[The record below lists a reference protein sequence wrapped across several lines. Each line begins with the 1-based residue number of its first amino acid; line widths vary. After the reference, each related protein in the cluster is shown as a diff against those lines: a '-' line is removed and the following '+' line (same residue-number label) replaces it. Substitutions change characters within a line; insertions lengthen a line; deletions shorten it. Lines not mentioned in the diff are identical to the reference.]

1 MATGGCF
8 KHQVPWIS
16 SPPDMCNC
24 RLHGRVAA
32 SFWSPKRP
40 AAVCSGGI
48 AGEVTSPRPARIT
61 IGRAVPLPA
70 QNAIGGPDQPRDRA
84 ALNLF
89 HSRDQPRGGNASL
102 GQIVGNGVERNLLG
116 DDRLD
121 VTDHIW
127 TLHRP
132 RPEAESFCVLPRDRI
147 VDRVAAEQDRD
158 IRSAI
163 LHRVGEPDGRVVLLL
178 DRGTVRAVDDAQIF
192 CHGSPHSV
200 PIRRTPSDASL
211 YFHASTGEPRQT
223 PSTWFSTPRSSTHIP
238 QLHQTSFTLLSRAN
252 ASSDFTHS
260 LGFGWSSSSS
270 ERPCTA
276 LACGFWPAKPSAVAP
291 S

>member
-1 MATGGCF
+1 M
-8 KHQVPWIS
+8 
-16 SPPDMCNC
+16 
-24 RLHGRVAA
+24 
-32 SFWSPKRP
+32 
-40 AAVCSGGI
+40 
-48 AGEVTSPRPARIT
+48 
-61 IGRAVPLPA
+61 GRAVPGAPAGRARDHDSLPGKD
-70 QNAIGGPDQPRDRA
+70 AIVGLDQPRDRA

-89 HSRDQPRGGNASL
+89 HSGDQTRGSNTSL
-102 GQIVGNGVERNLLG
+102 GQIVGNRVERNLVR

-121 VTDHIW
+121 VTDDVR
-127 TLHRP
+127 TLDRP
-132 RPEAESFCVLPRDRI
+132 RPEAESLGVLPRDRI
-147 VDRVAAEQDRD
+147 VDRVTAKQDRD
-158 IRSAI
+158 VRSAI

-223 PSTWFSTPRSSTHIP
+223 PSTWSSTPRSSTHIP